1 MPLYIVRHAKAEN
14 RSAWTDDDA
23 VRPLTAEGVAQAEAI
38 AEVLAPAAAGPLL
51 SSPYLRCLQ
60 TLAPLADR
68 LGLSVLP
75 DERLSE
81 GAPFEPALD
90 LLGDVPDGAV
100 LCSHGDLIPDLLDA
114 LVRRGMSANG
124 LPTGLKKAAMVVVH
138 REDGRPV
145 RAEHRP
151 AP

>member
-1 MPLYIVRHAKAEN
+1 VPLYIVRHAKAGS
-14 RSAWTDDDA
+14 RSTWTEDDA
-23 VRPLTAEGVAQAEAI
+23 VRPLTVAGVAQAEAI
-38 AEVLAPAAAGPLL
+38 AESLASLAVGPCL

-75 DERLSE
+75 DDRLAE
-81 GAPFEPALD
+81 GAPFEPALA
-90 LLGDVPDGAV
+90 LLEDVSDGAV

-114 LVRRGMSANG
+114 LVRRGMSADG
-124 LPTGLKKAAMVVVH
+124 LPTGVKKAAIVVVH
-138 REDGRPV
+138 RESGRFV

>member
-1 MPLYIVRHAKAEN
+1 VPLYIVRHAKAES

-100 LCSHGDLIPDLLDA
+100 LCSHGDVIPSVLGLLERD
-114 LVRRGMSANG
+114 GMTLNSWCDTRKSATAILDRVG
-124 LPTGLKKAAMVVVH
+124 KSFVTASFWAP
-138 REDGRPV
+138 
-145 RAEHRP
+145 P
-151 AP
+151 A